1 MDARLT
7 PAGRVAPTHALVET
21 AAGSTASRPAP
32 GPAFRTVLQESVG
45 FRFSAHATERL
56 ETRGLRLD
64 AGQLGRLEAGIDRA
78 AAKGSRDALVL
89 LDDMAMVVA
98 VPNRT
103 VVTAMPRADGGGSVF
118 TNIDAAVLI

>member
-1 MDARLT
+1 MDPRLSPVGRIAPARGL
-7 PAGRVAPTHALVET
+7 PQADPVGARSAGGTD
-21 AAGSTASRPAP
+21 
-32 GPAFRTVLQESVG
+32 FRAVLQDSVG
-45 FRFSAHATERL
+45 FRFSAHATQRL
-56 ETRGLRLD
+56 ESRGMVLDPAQLRR
-64 AGQLGRLEAGIDRA
+64 LGAGIDQA

-103 VVTAMPRADGGGSVF
+103 VVTAMPRAEGDGAVF